1 MPRLRIPISN
11 LCYRAKRNPV
21 YLKKNLHEVKCRQS
35 DGKGI
40 VGGHC
45 RGTKMS
51 EIERIGVSLEK
62 ELLGV
67 FDDLIGRK
75 GYPSRSEAIRDLI
88 RQQMSVEKLGNPK
101 AKAVAAVFLVY
112 EHHSTKLMGM
122 LTDLQH
128 SHFLQV
134 ISSMHIHL
142 DEHDCLEVIVM
153 RGPVGEINRTAENI
167 ISLKGVKLG
176 RINLLATE
184 AA

>member
-1 MPRLRIPISN
+1 MN
-11 LCYRAKRNPV
+11 
-21 YLKKNLHEVKCRQS
+21 
-35 DGKGI
+35 
-40 VGGHC
+40 
-45 RGTKMS
+45 
-51 EIERIGVSLEK
+51 IERIGVSLEK
-62 ELLGV
+62 ELLAA
-67 FDDLIGRK
+67 FDTLIGEQ

-88 RQQMSVEKLGNPK
+88 RRQMSTERLANPK

-122 LTDLQH
+122 LADLQH

-142 DEHDCLEVIVM
+142 DEHNCLEVIVL

-176 RINLLATE
+176 HINLLATE
-184 AA
+184 AS